1 MVVYNVRVAVVGQ
14 STNNK
19 KKKIGLIQIPKRYYA
34 LNMYAKELIS
44 DEIPPLKTSD
54 LGTKALDWMDEF
66 KVTHLPIVND
76 KKEYLGLISDHEIM
90 DMDQPETDLSGL
102 KISLVRPFVLENQ
115 HVYDIIKLMIEFKVP
130 LMVVLN
136 AKNEYVGVVTGSM
149 LLKYFSRAIA
159 FNESG
164 SIIVLEMNIH
174 DYSLSQIAQIV
185 EGNDAK
191 ILSCHLNAVPESTK
205 LEITLTINREDVTS
219 IMQTFERYN
228 YTAKALF
235 HKGEF
240 DDDIKRRYEH
250 FMNYIKI

>member
-1 MVVYNVRVAVVGQ
+1 
-14 STNNK
+14 
-19 KKKIGLIQIPKRYYA
+19 
-34 LNMYAKELIS
+34 MYAKELIS
-44 DEIPPLKTSD
+44 DEIPPLKISD

-66 KVTHLPIVND
+66 KITHLPIVND
-76 KKEYLGLISDHEIM
+76 KKEYLGLISDHEII
-90 DMDQPETDLSGL
+90 DMDKPETDLSGL
-102 KISLVRPFVLENQ
+102 KISLIRPFVLEDQ
-115 HVYDIIKLMIEFKVP
+115 HVYDVIKMMIEFKVP
-130 LMVVLN
+130 LMTVLN
-136 AKNEYVGVVTGSM
+136 EKNEYLGVVTGNM
-149 LLKYFSRAIA
+149 LLKYFSKAIA

-191 ILSCHLNAVPESTK
+191 ILSCYLNALPESTK
-205 LEITLTINREDVTS
+205 LEVTLKVNRGDVTS

-235 HKGEF
+235 HKGAF
-240 DDDIKRRYEH
+240 DDDIQRRYEH